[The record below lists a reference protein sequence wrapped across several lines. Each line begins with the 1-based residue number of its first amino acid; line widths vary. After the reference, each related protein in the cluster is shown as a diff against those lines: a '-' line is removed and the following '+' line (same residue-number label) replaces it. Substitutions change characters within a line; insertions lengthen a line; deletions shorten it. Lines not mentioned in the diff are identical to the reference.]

1 MSNGEN
7 QPPASAPTADNDG
20 DGINN
25 ATEVAIDTGARYQA
39 RIALITA
46 IVALV
51 SALLGPLVSLKINSD
66 QIDVQSRNNK
76 AQIEAQ
82 LDTTRTEA
90 AATAD
95 QAESE
100 FVRTE
105 RREAYTAFLTAYN
118 DAAIDVIGAA
128 GAFSGNPSAQVLA
141 QQEQKAVD
149 AVKSVTSTYYE
160 VRIVASKAAFDEAEA
175 AYVEFSRYAGAL
187 LTAGA
192 KIANGQQG
200 QLTEDERNAVL
211 GSEQEYQT
219 LLQLSID
226 FIEKGRADMSADE

>member
-1 MSNGEN
+1 MSDED
-7 QPPASAPTADNDG
+7 PPAAPAPLADADG
-20 DGINN
+20 DGLPN
-25 ATEVAIDTGARYQA
+25 ATEAAIDASARYQA
-39 RIALITA
+39 RVALVTA

-76 AQIEAQ
+76 EQIEAQ
-82 LDTTRTEA
+82 LKTSADEHQ
-90 AATAD
+90 ATAD

-118 DAAIDVIGAA
+118 NAAIDVIGAA
-128 GAFSGNPSAQVLA
+128 GTFSAANASPKALA

-160 VRIVASKAAFDEAEA
+160 VRIVASKDAFDEAEA
-175 AYVEFSRYAGAL
+175 AYVEFSTYSGNL

-192 KIANGQQG
+192 KIAQG
-200 QLTEDERNAVL
+200 QPLTDEERQVVL
-211 GSEQEYQT
+211 GGTEEYQK
-219 LLQLSID
+219 LLQLSIA
-226 FIEKGRADMSADE
+226 FIEKGRADMSADD

>member
-1 MSNGEN
+1 MGD
-7 QPPASAPTADNDG
+7 ADG
-20 DGINN
+20 DGLPNI
-25 ATEVAIDTGARYQA
+25 AEAAIDSSARYQA

-66 QIDVQSRNNK
+66 QIDVQAQNNK
-76 AQIEAQ
+76 TQIAAQRETTTKEA
-82 LDTTRTEA
+82 E
-90 AATAD
+90 ATAA

-118 DAAIDVIGAA
+118 NASIDVIGAA
-128 GAFSGNPSAQVLA
+128 GAFGAANPSRDALL
-141 QQEQKAVD
+141 QQEQKAID

-160 VRIVASKAAFDEAEA
+160 VRIVSSEAAFDEAEA

-187 LTAGA
+187 LRAGP
-192 KIANGQQG
+192 KIASGQAG
-200 QLTEDERNAVL
+200 QLTDEEREAVL
-211 GSEQEYQT
+211 GGEAEYQT
-219 LLQLSID
+219 LLNLSIA
-226 FIEKGRADMSADE
+226 FIEEGRADMSANDDD